1 MRNGG
6 RFGSL
11 EDSVETSETSE
22 RFRLLSTSS
31 AASSGLSSDACCDA
45 RPDSLSDGTTGHA
58 IFSTLISSKTGGSI
72 RSWSLRDRSNEA
84 SGLRPELMMGSV
96 RGAALIVELTI
107 ATCRPTLELPLSDRA
122 RVPSASMMIKQSEQ
136 QRREEWREEWREQC

>member
-11 EDSVETSETSE
+11 EDSVETSE

-31 AASSGLSSDACCDA
+31 AAGSDLSSDACCDA
-45 RPDSLSDGTTGHA
+45 RSDSLSGGTTGHA
-58 IFSTLISSKTGGSI
+58 IFSTLISSRTGGSI
-72 RSWSLRDRSNEA
+72 HSWSLRDRSNEA

-96 RGAALIVELTI
+96 RGAALDVELTI
-107 ATCRPTLELPLSDRA
+107 VTSRPTLELPLSDLA